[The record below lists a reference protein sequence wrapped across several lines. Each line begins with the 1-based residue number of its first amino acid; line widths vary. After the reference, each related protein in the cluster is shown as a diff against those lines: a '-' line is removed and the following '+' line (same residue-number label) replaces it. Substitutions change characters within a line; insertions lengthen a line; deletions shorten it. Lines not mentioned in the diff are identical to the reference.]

1 MGQSLEGYDI
11 NSAANIFDLTA
22 LGELLIDFTPHG
34 ISENGNPLFER
45 NPGGAPANVLAT
57 LARLG
62 ARTAF
67 IGKVGNDQFGIALR
81 DCLMDNE
88 IDVTGLKM
96 SDNVNTTLA
105 FVHLNS
111 EGDRSFSFYRNP
123 GADMMLE
130 PGDIPADIISQS
142 GIFHFGSLSLTDEPV
157 RSATLKALETARSN
171 DLIISYDPNLR
182 PLLWK
187 SLADAEREIKR
198 GLEYADILKISEEEL
213 EFITKERDLEK
224 GSKILSD
231 MGIKLIFVTLG
242 PNGSFYR
249 HGVNTGEMG
258 TYNVKVVDTTG
269 AGDAF
274 IGGILY
280 KLRGKSRKALSE
292 LDKAEIEQMV
302 DFANAVGALTTG
314 KKGAIPAV
322 PSMEE
327 VLHCMRNTPKLR

>member
-1 MGQSLEGYDI
+1 MV
-11 NSAANIFDLTA
+11 A

-34 ISENGNPLFER
+34 ISENGNSLFEG
-45 NPGGAPANVLAT
+45 NPGGAPANVLVA
-57 LARLG
+57 LSRLG
-62 ARTAF
+62 AKTAF
-67 IGKVGNDQFGIALR
+67 IGKVGNDLFGRTLR
-81 DCLMDNE
+81 DCLKDNR
-88 IDVTGLKM
+88 IDVTGLKT
-96 SDNVNTTLA
+96 SDTVNTTLA

-130 PGDIPADIISQS
+130 SGDIPTDIISQS

-157 RSATLKALETARSN
+157 RSATLKALEAARN
-171 DLIISYDPNLR
+171 NNTVISYDPNLR

-213 EFITKERDLEK
+213 EFITKERELER

-231 MGIKLIFVTLG
+231 MGITLIFVTLG
-242 PNGSFYR
+242 PKGTFFR
-249 HGVNTGEMG
+249 HGANTGKLD
-258 TYNVKVVDTTG
+258 TYNVRVVDTTG

-280 KLRGKSRKALSE
+280 KLKGKSRKALGE

-302 DFANAVGALTTG
+302 DFANAVGALTTN

-327 VLHCMRNTPKLR
+327 VIHCMSNTPKLTL